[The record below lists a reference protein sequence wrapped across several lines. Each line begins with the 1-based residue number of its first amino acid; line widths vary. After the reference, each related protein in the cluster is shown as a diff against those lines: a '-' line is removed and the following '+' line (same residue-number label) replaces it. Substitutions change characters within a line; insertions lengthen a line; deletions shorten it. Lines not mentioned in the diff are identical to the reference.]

1 MRKPR
6 SVVIV
11 KDAQALELRK
21 AGASYDQIARQLGYT
36 NKGAAHK
43 AVTRALKATLATMTL
58 DADEYRQLAAER
70 LDAMLLGVWQAA
82 TRGDPQAISAVLRIE
97 ERRASML
104 GLDAPKRT
112 EVTGQDGGPIE
123 VDQRV
128 TYSVEER
135 QQRILEIVDAARAR
149 THPLALPE
157 GSDLD
162 PTGGSTNGRVA

>member
-1 MRKPR
+1 
-6 SVVIV
+6 VIV

-36 NKGAAHK
+36 AKGAAHK
-43 AVTRALKATLATMTL
+43 AVTRALKATMASMTL
-58 DADEYRQLAAER
+58 NADEYRQLAADR

-97 ERRASML
+97 ERRANML

-123 VDQRV
+123 VDSRV

-135 QQRILEIVDAARAR
+135 QQRILEIIESTAAGAN
-149 THPLALPE
+149 LVALPE
-157 GSDLD
+157 RSDLAT
-162 PTGGSTNGRVA
+162 PEGSTNGRVA